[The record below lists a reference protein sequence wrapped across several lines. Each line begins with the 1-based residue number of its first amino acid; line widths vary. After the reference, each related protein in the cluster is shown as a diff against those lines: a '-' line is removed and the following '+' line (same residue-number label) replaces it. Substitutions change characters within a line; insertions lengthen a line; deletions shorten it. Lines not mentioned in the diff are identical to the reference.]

1 MAQVGALMNCLWSA
15 AKPGVEPKADEDA
28 MNQRDDIQVTVLQL
42 LHRLIPGLCC
52 IAVPSRERRSW
63 TITHPELLAEIL
75 EMEEGTAF
83 VAVLRRTGEIIENS
97 EARNLDDA
105 LVRIGELMRT
115 FSVAQA
121 PSPLAA
127 GRRAA

>member
-1 MAQVGALMNCLWSA
+1 
-15 AKPGVEPKADEDA
+15 

-75 EMEEGTAF
+75 EMEEGTTVF

-115 FSVAQA
+115 FSGAQA

-127 GRRAA
+127 ARRAA

>member
-1 MAQVGALMNCLWSA
+1 
-15 AKPGVEPKADEDA
+15 

-75 EMEEGTAF
+75 EMEEGTTAF

-115 FSVAQA
+115 FSSGAQA
-121 PSPLAA
+121 LSPLAA
-127 GRRAA
+127 ARRAA